1 MTLQIDRFHLRKMG
15 NKKNRRSRRLETPS
29 PDRNP
34 TEAQVDTSA
43 QGNETL
49 TNFNSVLQENL
60 GKNVSENPMVEP
72 SQISNEIQAWTQII
86 EQKNNDRIERMREE
100 IDNKFEAILK
110 EIKSNKSAST
120 VTNPRSELNE
130 NQEPQASGSKTN
142 KSIGVHASLNENSDS
157 ENEDHPLRASKMKD
171 LRLPAKPMF
180 RAESDVDVTIHSDE
194 ESDAESLEDY
204 HMVTGANRQ
213 LNRQSSQNPQSLND
227 TTGSHAAQNTTTS
240 SATPLDPV
248 NQIALAIEK
257 LANKNESQTFFHP
270 KNTLTFNGKNEKN
283 EKFEYF
289 EDLFHTTLR
298 MQPNL
303 TEDMKINHFHA
314 HLRGLALK
322 TFKNI
327 QRTPT
332 TTLEDILKVFR
343 RKYVKPESSAS
354 AKHRFNR
361 LFFDPE
367 NQKLPDFLEELE
379 ESAEKAFGTN
389 AHQMI
394 ENLLYAKM
402 PPHLKKSINQAY
414 LENGTYSQIVKHLER
429 EMELN
434 GLESDES
441 LVKTQMTATKKEHK
455 TDNTNKKQTDKTK
468 SQTPK
473 SVPNKTL
480 KDGQCRYCKEEGHM
494 MTDCPKLAKRRKF
507 QEDPDADKCEN
518 CNTPG
523 HTEENCYFGENMENR
538 PPKWNLTDAQKK
550 VIENYKQ
557 AKKPI
562 KPKME
567 QLQQSSPKDLN

>member
-1 MTLQIDRFHLRKMG
+1 MG
-15 NKKNRRSRRLETPS
+15 SRRNRRSRRLETPS
-29 PDRNP
+29 PERSVER
-34 TEAQVDTSA
+34 TQVETPNT
-43 QGNETL
+43 GNITL
-49 TNFNSVLQENL
+49 TNPDTVVQENL
-60 GKNVSENPMVEP
+60 GENNIGEQLVEP
-72 SQISNEIQAWTQII
+72 SQISTEIQAWTQIF
-86 EQKNNDRIERMREE
+86 EQKNNDRIEKMREE
-100 IDNKFEAILK
+100 MDNKLETILR
-110 EIKSNKSAST
+110 EIKSNKSASIA
-120 VTNPRSELNE
+120 TNPRSENDE
-130 NQEPQASGSKTN
+130 TRNMQPTGSKGN
-142 KSIGVHASLNENSDS
+142 KSIGVHASNNENS
-157 ENEDHPLRASKMKD
+157 ETEDEDFPLKASRMKD
-171 LRLPAKPMF
+171 LKHPAKPLF

-194 ESDAESLEDY
+194 ESDAESLDEDY
-204 HMVTGANRQ
+204 HMVTGANRK
-213 LNRQSSQNPQSLND
+213 LHRQSSQKSND
-227 TTGSHAAQNTTTS
+227 TIGSHADLNLPNLTTQ
-240 SATPLDPV
+240 PPDPV
-248 NQIALAIEK
+248 NQIAIAIEK
-257 LANKNESQTFFHP
+257 LANKNSQPSLFHP

-361 LFFDPE
+361 LSFDPE
-367 NQKLPDFLEELE
+367 HQKLPDFLEELQ
-379 ESAEKAFGTN
+379 ESAEKAFGEN

-414 LENGTYSQIVKHLER
+414 LENGTYEQIVKHLER

-434 GLESDES
+434 GLEADEP
-441 LVKTQMTATKKEHK
+441 LVKTQMTVTKKEQITEK
-455 TDNTNKKQTDKTK
+455 TNKKPNDKAK
-468 SQTPK
+468 KQTPK
-473 SVPNKTL
+473 TVPDKTL
-480 KDGQCRYCKEEGHM
+480 KNDQCRYCKETGHM
-494 MTDCPKLAKRRKF
+494 MADCSKLAKRRKLE
-507 QEDPDADKCEN
+507 EDPDAEKCHT

-523 HTEENCYFGENMENR
+523 HDEENCYFGANMENR
-538 PPKWNLTDAQKK
+538 PPKWNLTEAQKK
-550 VIENYKQ
+550 IIEEYKQ

-562 KPKME
+562 RPKSE
-567 QLQQSSPKDLN
+567 RFQQSSSKDLN

>member
-1 MTLQIDRFHLRKMG
+1 MG
-15 NKKNRRSRRLETPS
+15 NKRNRRSRRLETPS

-34 TEAQVDTSA
+34 IGAQVDTSA

-60 GKNVSENPMVEP
+60 GENVSENPMVEP

-213 LNRQSSQNPQSLND
+213 LHRQSSQNPQSLND

-270 KNTLTFNGKNEKN
+270 KKTLTFNGKNEKN

-494 MTDCPKLAKRRKF
+494 MTDCPKLAKRRKL

-567 QLQQSSPKDLN
+567 QLQQSSSKDLN

>member
-1 MTLQIDRFHLRKMG
+1 MG
-15 NKKNRRSRRLETPS
+15 NKRSRRSRRLETPS
-29 PDRNP
+29 PNREEGVETPNP
-34 TEAQVDTSA
+34 
-43 QGNETL
+43 GNMTL
-49 TNFNSVLQENL
+49 TNSNLVDQESL
-60 GKNVSENPMVEP
+60 GPNILANQITEP
-72 SQISNEIQAWTQII
+72 SVISNEIQVWTQ
-86 EQKNNDRIERMREE
+86 EMEKRNNDRIEKMREE
-100 IDNKFEAILK
+100 IDNKFDAILR
-110 EIKSNKSAST
+110 EIKTSKNAST
-120 VTNPRSELNE
+120 ITNPRSESNE
-130 NQEPQASGSKTN
+130 TQNNQPSGSRN
-142 KSIGVHASLNENSDS
+142 RSMGVHASENENSDS
-157 ENEDHPLRASKMKD
+157 ENEDNHPIRASNMHE
-171 LRLPAKPMF
+171 LRNPARPF
-180 RAESDVDVTIHSDE
+180 CQNRFELDGTLVSNEDSE
-194 ESDAESLEDY
+194 EEDY

-213 LNRQSSQNPQSLND
+213 LHRQSSQNPQSLND

-332 TTLEDILKVFR
+332 TTLEVILKVFR

-434 GLESDES
+434 GLESDET

-455 TDNTNKKQTDKTK
+455 TDNTNKKQTNKTK
-468 SQTPK
+468 PQTPK

-494 MTDCPKLAKRRKF
+494 MTDCLKLAKRRKL

-567 QLQQSSPKDLN
+567 HLQQSSSKDLN